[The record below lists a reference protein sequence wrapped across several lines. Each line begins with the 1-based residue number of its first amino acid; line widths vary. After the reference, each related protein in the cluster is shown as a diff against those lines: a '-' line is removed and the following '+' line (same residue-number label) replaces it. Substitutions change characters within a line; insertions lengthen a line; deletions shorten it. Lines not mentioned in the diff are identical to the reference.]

1 MDWKVFAATFGAIF
15 LAELA
20 DKTQV
25 VGIGMSARS
34 GKPAS
39 VFLGSVCAY
48 AVVTVLS
55 VLIGATLGKYLKP
68 DIVRYAGATVF
79 VVIGIV
85 MFTGKL

>member
-1 MDWKVFAATFGAIF
+1 MGVIF

-25 VGIGMSARS
+25 VGIGMSAKS
-34 GKPAS
+34 ETPAS
-39 VFLGSVCAY
+39 VFPGSVCAY

-55 VLIGATLGKYLKP
+55 VLIGARLGRYLKP
-68 DIVRYAGATVF
+68 DMVRYAGATIF

-85 MFTGKL
+85 MFLGKL